1 MKKDVDA
8 VDKRNKILHLRDEAK
23 FITMMGPLQINIST
37 KKLKC
42 PMSFQWK
49 KMSNAFRLKKSD
61 CPMDIYLHK

>member
-49 KMSNAFRLKKSD
+49 KMSYAFRLKKSD
-61 CPMDIYLHK
+61 CPMAIYLHK